1 LELEEGAGAD
11 RQSSKQSEWEAV
23 FMKLRIVH
31 FFQIWSKEWG
41 LTAFLVLLIVLVF
54 IVAPIVHLGVVG
66 RWVMNVFFSFLL
78 ISGVA
83 AVSERRSLTVLSTG
97 LVVVT
102 IGLRWMA
109 HATSSPAIESA
120 SAFSTIVCLGLL
132 AGVVIAQ
139 VFGKGPITG
148 HRIQGAIA
156 VYLLLGLMWAI
167 AYHLVLLQNPGAFQ
181 PAILGERRDSV
192 MPDLFY
198 FSFVTLT
205 TVGYGDITPVDP
217 MARSLATL
225 EALVGQLY
233 PAILIGRLV
242 AMELSSRQSR

>member
-1 LELEEGAGAD
+1 
-11 RQSSKQSEWEAV
+11 
-23 FMKLRIVH
+23 MKLRIVH

-41 LTAFLVLLIVLVF
+41 LTAFLVLLIVLLF

-66 RWVMNVFFSFLL
+66 RQVMSVFFSFLL

-83 AVSERRSLTVLSTG
+83 AVPEGRALTVLATS
-97 LVVVT
+97 LVVFT

-109 HATSSPAIESA
+109 HLTSSPAIETA
-120 SAFSTIVCLGLL
+120 SAYSTIVCIGVL
-132 AGVVIAQ
+132 AGVVMVQ

-156 VYLLLGLMWAI
+156 VYLLLGLMWAF

-181 PAILGERRDSV
+181 PAILGERPDSV
-192 MPDLFY
+192 MPNLFY

-205 TVGYGDITPVDP
+205 TVGYGDITPWIRWP
-217 MARSLATL
+217 GRWLRS
-225 EALVGQLY
+225 
-233 PAILIGRLV
+233 R
-242 AMELSSRQSR
+242 R